1 MVYSPAPFLPL
12 QPENLAI
19 SIPNIETTV
28 RKELERTQPQSVL
41 VNCMALNAQV
51 EIWQSQPILAS
62 AYAVDSCPTQIVTFS
77 EKVVQHSYDKEI
89 GQDDDQSTI
98 EDKGDHNTSE
108 LSITPTTS
116 GSSHASVS
124 PQAAPIS
131 ISKPEPVPIPAATSP
146 VATSPRSWSS
156 SIASSFLNALT
167 WRFSPSSRTA
177 APVIQPLVAPSVS
190 STSPAPVV
198 QVPRPALRT
207 PGTLRSK
214 TKPALS
220 GSAKPP
226 QLSVKLVDFGNAQPM
241 SDHFTGRIQTRQY
254 RAPEVILGR
263 KDWEFK
269 ADMWSIACI
278 LWEIATGSYL
288 FDPPEDGGTSGVKDF
303 EHLVRICEALG
314 PEGNG
319 FMYGHGGVW
328 YQPAKEAEV
337 DPKLRECEN
346 APWHPMHA
354 DPSGEPKLRG
364 TFDQWEYDHEWALR
378 GKMGRKLLDRLGQ
391 LPEERL
397 RKMRYVSLEERLV
410 GYEAAG
416 GSGPKGH
423 GMGEEGRAKARTF
436 AAFLLPMLQFQP
448 TKRVRAADQREHP
461 WLAT

>member
-1 MVYSPAPFLPL
+1 M
-12 QPENLAI
+12 E
-19 SIPNIETTV
+19 SIV

-41 VNCMALNAQV
+41 VDCTALNAQV

-62 AYAVDSCPTQIVTFS
+62 AYAVDSSPAQIVTFS
-77 EKVVQHSYDKEI
+77 ENVIQHSYDKEI

-98 EDKGDHNTSE
+98 EDKRDHYGSE
-108 LSITPTTS
+108 LSITPSTS
-116 GSSHASVS
+116 GSSHASAS
-124 PQAAPIS
+124 PQVVPIS
-131 ISKPEPVPIPAATSP
+131 ISKPEPVPVPATTSP

-177 APVIQPLVAPSVS
+177 LPPTQPLIAPTMPST
-190 STSPAPVV
+190 TSPAPAV
-198 QVPRPALRT
+198 QLPKPALRT

-214 TKPALS
+214 AKPALS

-226 QLSVKLVDFGNAQPM
+226 QLSIKLVDFGNAQPM

-288 FDPPEDGGTSGVKDF
+288 FDPPEDGGISKVKDF
-303 EHLVRICEALG
+303 EHIVGICEILG

-328 YQPAKEAEV
+328 YQPAQEAEV

-364 TFDQWEYDHEWALR
+364 TFSQWEYDHEWAVR

-391 LPEERL
+391 IPEERL

-410 GYEAAG
+410 GYEVAD
-416 GSGPKGH
+416 GSGRKGH
-423 GMGEEGRAKARTF
+423 GMGEEGREKARALAT
-436 AAFLLPMLQFQP
+436 FLLPMLQFQP
-448 TKRVRAADQREHP
+448 AKRVRAADQREHP